1 MTDKEKL
8 ITDYDPNGLGN
19 SENIFALPF
28 DEATAD
34 LVLLPV
40 PWEVTVSYAAGTANG
55 PGHIKEASTQVDL
68 FQKDI
73 KDAWKMG
80 IALLDPIKDMR
91 NKSDI
96 HRALAEQYINLLELG
111 EEESEA
117 GQEMLKKIN
126 KACAEMV
133 KQVKESTTK
142 QLDKGKLVGLI
153 GGDHSTPLGF
163 IQALAEKHE
172 SFGVLQLDAH
182 MDLRKA
188 YEDFEYSHAS
198 ISYNFMKLPQV
209 EQLVQ
214 VGIRDFCEEEYKYA
228 ERNSDRVSIFYDEDI
243 KNGIFDGESWNI
255 ISERIIR
262 ELPQKVYI
270 SFDIDALNPELC
282 PNTGTPV
289 PGGLKFS
296 EAIYLLQRLVKS
308 GKEIIGFD
316 LNEVAPGETGD
327 WNGNVG
333 ARLLYKLCNLMGVSQ
348 GKLEQVEQMM

>member
-1 MTDKEKL
+1 MTKKGKIIAE
-8 ITDYDPNGLGN
+8 YDPNGLGN
-19 SENIFALPF
+19 SKNIFALPF

-40 PWEVTVSYAAGTANG
+40 PWEVTVSYAAGTAKG
-55 PGHIKEASTQVDL
+55 PEHIKEASAQVDL
-68 FQKDI
+68 YQKDI

-80 IALLDPIKDMR
+80 IAYLDPIKEMHD
-91 NKSDI
+91 KSDRN
-96 HRALAEQYINLLELG
+96 RALAEQYISLLAVG
-111 EEESEA
+111 EEESDA
-117 GQEMLKKIN
+117 GHGLLKQIN
-126 KACAEMV
+126 KACGEMV
-133 KQVKESTTK
+133 KQVKEKTAE
-142 QLDKGKLVGLI
+142 QLAKGKLVGLI

-163 IQALAEKHE
+163 IQALADKHD

-188 YEDFEYSHAS
+188 YENFEYSHAS
-198 ISYNFMKLPQV
+198 ITYNFMKLPQV

-214 VGIRDFCEEEYKYA
+214 VGVRDFCEEEAKYA
-228 ERNSDRVSIFYDEDI
+228 ERNSDRMTVFYDEDI
-243 KNGIFDGESWNI
+243 KNGIFDGESWSI
-255 ISERIIR
+255 ISERIVR

-270 SFDIDALNPELC
+270 SFDIDALTPELC

-296 EAIYLLQRLVKS
+296 EAIYLLQKLVKS

-316 LNEVAPGETGD
+316 LNEVAPGKTGD
-327 WNGNVG
+327 WDGNVG

-348 GKLEQVEQMM
+348 GKLESVEQMM